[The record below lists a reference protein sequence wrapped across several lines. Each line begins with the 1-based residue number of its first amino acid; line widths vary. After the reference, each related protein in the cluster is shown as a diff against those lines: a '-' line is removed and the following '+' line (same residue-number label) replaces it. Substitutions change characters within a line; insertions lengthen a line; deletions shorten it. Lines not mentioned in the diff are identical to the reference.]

1 MYVIIF
7 ANQQRALEV
16 IDPDEAEHRARQGR
30 SKTNKTSELY
40 GAQTT
45 MMTGD
50 SPHVPDQSD
59 VEEFTKWATSPSA
72 WFTHAEQLHLSS
84 ELLWRPISRLFDT
97 GNTAGPIDAGEAD
110 HGGLHSPAYLLVAGF
125 AIEAML
131 KAAAI
136 QVELNAGGID
146 RVIVAGSSP
155 TFQPWVKT
163 HKLEKLAARAGITCR
178 DELLIYLRRFER
190 YILWAGRY
198 PVPVAPPPAAEPRG
212 FDYQAGT
219 QDRGRFE
226 EIYDLAK
233 AAYLRARE
241 AERAW
246 SEPTGVGNYRQREA
260 VWMATSTVWLRVV
273 RPALIDHAQRVA
285 KGDRGVLQVNID
297 APEMRSHLT
306 RPTSLVRLEPAWF
319 PADEFI
325 AIVGGR
331 DGVGAE
337 TARRWADTLVAMD
350 PSRDVALFL
359 HSTPDADGRW
369 FSRYIFLKSGSSRPS
384 EGTTSIMNKK
394 EP

>member
-1 MYVIIF
+1 VYVIIL
-7 ANQQRALEV
+7 ANQLRILEA
-16 IDPDEAEHRARQGR
+16 IDPDEAEHHARQRR
-30 SKTNKTSELY
+30 SKKNKTSEPM
-40 GAQTT
+40 AQTT
-45 MMTGD
+45 MTTRN

-72 WFTHAEQLHLSS
+72 WFSHAEQLHRSS
-84 ELLWRPISRLFDT
+84 ELLWRPIGRLFDT
-97 GNTAGPIDAGEAD
+97 ASNAAGPIDAVEAD

-155 TFQPWVKT
+155 TLQPWVKS
-163 HKLEKLAARAGITCR
+163 HKLEKLAARAGIACR
-178 DELLIYLRRFER
+178 DEILIYLRRFER

-198 PVPVAPPPAAEPRG
+198 PVPIAPPPAAEPRG
-212 FDYQAGT
+212 FDYQAGA

-226 EIYDLAK
+226 EIYDLART
-233 AAYLRARE
+233 AYLRAGE
-241 AERAW
+241 AEQAW
-246 SEPTGVGNYRQREA
+246 SEPTGVGDYRQREA
-260 VWMATSTVWLRVV
+260 VWMATCTEWLRVV

-297 APEMRSHLT
+297 TPEMRSHLT
-306 RPTSLVRLEPAWF
+306 QPTSLVRLQPAWF

-337 TARRWADTLVAMD
+337 TARRWADALAVMD
-350 PSRDVALFL
+350 PSRDIALFL
-359 HSTPDADGRW
+359 HSTPDAEGRW
-369 FSRYIFLKSGSSRPS
+369 FSRYIFLKGGKLETVGRD
-384 EGTTSIMNKK
+384 
-394 EP
+394 